1 MSPPVSPAERALIGP
16 LVVIDR
22 ETDIA
27 DGTTIAASSEIRA
40 HV

>member
-1 MSPPVSPAERALIGP
+1 MSPPVSPAERALMGP
-16 LVVIDR
+16 VVIDR

-27 DGTTIAASSEIRA
+27 DGTTIAACFEIGV